1 MHLRLSSSGGFTGP
15 AGAQARSVDLDALP
29 PARAG
34 ELRSLLAA
42 CDFFALPD
50 QLVKPQPQSWDFQY
64 TLRAED
70 GGRAHQVRYHL
81 DAAPAPLRELTER
94 LNRLAPD

>member
-1 MHLRLSSSGGFTGP
+1 MRLSLTSSGGFTGP
-15 AGAQARSVDLDALP
+15 AGAQMRTVELDALP
-29 PARAG
+29 AARAG
-34 ELRSLLAA
+34 ELRSLLAS

-50 QLVKPQPQSWDFQY
+50 QLKPQPQSWDFQY

-70 GGRAHQVRYHL
+70 GGRTHQVRYHL
-81 DAAPAPLRELTER
+81 DAAPAPLRALTER